1 MNTATRYQDM
11 TKSELLEVK
20 TEVDKALEQ
29 KKYISLVD
37 SSIQVASTFK
47 GTVPT
52 HLTKEI
58 VEKMIEESM
67 S

>member
-1 MNTATRYQDM
+1 MNTATRFQDM
-11 TKSELLEVK
+11 SKSELLEVK
-20 TEVDKALEQ
+20 AEVDLALEQ
-29 KKYISLVD
+29 KKFISLVD

-47 GTVPT
+47 GIVPS

>member
-1 MNTATRYQDM
+1 MNTATRFQDM
-11 TKSELLEVK
+11 SKSELLEVK
-20 TEVDKALEQ
+20 AEVDLALEQ
-29 KKYISLVD
+29 KKFISLVD
-37 SSIQVASTFK
+37 SSVQVASTFK
-47 GTVPT
+47 GIVPP

>member
-11 TKSELLEVK
+11 SKSELLEVK
-20 TEVDKALEQ
+20 AEVDKALEQ

-37 SSIQVASTFK
+37 SSIQIASTFK
-47 GTVPT
+47 GAVPT